1 MRRLDMQQTSELRID
16 AASAISQGM
25 RDYQEDA
32 VVADFPL
39 GADFGFVVLADGMG
53 GHAAGDVASKIV
65 MTEVF
70 SELKFQSGAPNRF
83 SANVTNILRDAA
95 DGANACIDAHVQE
108 NPDAEGMG
116 ATLVATVLVRN
127 DLFWISV
134 GDSPIYLF
142 REGQLTQLNE
152 DHSMAPQIDFMVESG
167 LLDAELA
174 KDHPDR
180 NCLTSVL
187 SGRDIP
193 RIDCPED
200 PVVLQDGDIVIVSS
214 DGLQFLSNAQIA
226 TVLEEA
232 ANEPASDIASALLD
246 GLEALEDPDQDNI
259 SMTVMKV
266 SHGATRRAGTPVIPF
281 SERRA
286 DDEAA
291 GGGSTVLP
299 RRITN
304 GTGKRN
310 ETTFAAETGG

>member
-1 MRRLDMQQTSELRID
+1 MQQTSELRID

-53 GHAAGDVASKIV
+53 GHAAGDIASKIV

-83 SANVTNILRDAA
+83 SANVTNILKDAA

-116 ATLVATVLVRN
+116 STLVATVLVRN

-134 GDSPIYLF
+134 GDSPIFLF
-142 REGQLTQLNE
+142 RDGQLTQLNE

-167 LLDAELA
+167 LLDPELA

-200 PVVLQDGDIVIVSS
+200 PVVLKDGDIIIVSS
-214 DGLQFLSNAQIA
+214 DGLQFLTNDQIA
-226 TVLEEA
+226 SVLEQSA
-232 ANEPASDIASALLD
+232 SDPASEIATALLD

-266 SHGATRRAGTPVIPF
+266 SHGASRKEGAPVIAF
-281 SERRA
+281 AERRA
-286 DDEAA
+286 DAA
-291 GGGSTVLP
+291 NAEEEKSVLP
-299 RRITN
+299 RRVTQ
-304 GTGKRN
+304 GADAQGSS
-310 ETTFAAETGG
+310 TFASETGG